1 MARSKPSV
9 AARLSPSKGKKQRHA
24 ACSSPAK
31 TIGVQHA
38 REAKQH
44 TTQCAG
50 GKTAHAACAMGK
62 KRRAKQRHAAGDG
75 KKTAMQPAKK
85 QLCVVICT
93 KKSVARKFSNTRDS
107 VAIGNAYN
115 TK

>member
-50 GKTAHAACAMGK
+50 GKTAHAACVMGK

-75 KKTAMQPAKK
+75 KKTAMQPEETVMCCYMYKK
-85 QLCVVICT
+85 KVLLENLATQEIMLL
-93 KKSVARKFSNTRDS
+93 
-107 VAIGNAYN
+107 
-115 TK
+115 